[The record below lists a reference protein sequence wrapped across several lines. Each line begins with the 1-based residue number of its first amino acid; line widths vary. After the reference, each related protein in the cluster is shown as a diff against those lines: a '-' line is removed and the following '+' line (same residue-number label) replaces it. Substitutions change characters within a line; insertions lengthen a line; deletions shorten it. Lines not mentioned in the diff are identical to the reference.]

1 MYSNVRLAQPYI
13 YIYMRVCASVSLSLS
28 LFLCVCVCVY
38 VCACI
43 QREVCLIGRSGSE
56 GCQHSD
62 YQRLGH
68 TYIELARELPVV
80 RKNWRRLVDSLP
92 KSKPLFD
99 HFYSLGSVTQPKRDR
114 IVALSALQDL
124 R

>member
-1 MYSNVRLAQPYI
+1 
-13 YIYMRVCASVSLSLS
+13 MRV
-28 LFLCVCVCVY
+28 CVCVC